1 MLDILIPHVSS
12 LEGSSPPHF
21 IYHLGWFSR
30 CSFYVIE
37 PLRDDYRRRKCT
49 FSRRYTCRWGSHIRW
64 TISFGFP
71 VISLCKPGRAPAAFP
86 KMGAFE
92 GKSKGISG
100 SLLAG
105 SDLRLSLHAA
115 LECFRIAIVQG
126 WKADRLQYSV
136 KHSNYIIVFACGYT
150 ALH

>member
-1 MLDILIPHVSS
+1 M
-12 LEGSSPPHF
+12 
-21 IYHLGWFSR
+21 
-30 CSFYVIE
+30 
-37 PLRDDYRRRKCT
+37 
-49 FSRRYTCRWGSHIRW
+49 
-64 TISFGFP
+64 
-71 VISLCKPGRAPAAFP
+71 ISLCKPGRAPAAFP

-126 WKADRLQYSV
+126 
-136 KHSNYIIVFACGYT
+136 
-150 ALH
+150 